1 MNAEQFIAN
10 EARKQKQNDF
20 TLTAGEIHSKP
31 LTFKQLSERLKH
43 IAGLCWGLSIDLQ
56 NEIKYRHALE
66 AERERLEDENKALR
80 AELRELSQKAHS
92 NEQYKKRV
100 LADRERLK
108 VEMETAQAAELS
120 PEMRKEAQKKY
131 KREYMRKRRGGSS
144 REEKLNEKLA
154 AMTPEEREKY
164 LKQLEAKRK
173 YTARYLAKKRAAQG
187 GNNV

>member
-1 MNAEQFIAN
+1 M
-10 EARKQKQNDF
+10 
-20 TLTAGEIHSKP
+20 
-31 LTFKQLSERLKH
+31 
-43 IAGLCWGLSIDLQ
+43 
-56 NEIKYRHALE
+56 
-66 AERERLEDENKALR
+66 
-80 AELRELSQKAHS
+80 
-92 NEQYKKRV
+92 

-173 YTARYLAKKRAAQG
+173 YNARYLAKKRAAQG